1 MMSKFTSVIRA
12 MRLRTLPLSLAGIL
26 LGLLLARADGFWS
39 WGVAVFAML
48 TTVALQILS
57 NISNELG
64 DYLSGTDVDERHG
77 PACSLQHGDL
87 SVSDFRRMIA
97 LAIVVCCILGIL
109 LIISSFKNPFAIEP
123 IVLLLL
129 GAGAIA
135 AATHYTLG
143 KNPYGYRGWG
153 DLFVFLFF
161 GLVSVLG
168 GYYVL
173 AHTLNFWLLLPASAI
188 GLFSVGVLNVNNIR
202 DMETDRRTRVTL
214 PLRMGER
221 NAKIYHTFLILGGLA
236 CMLVFILLRAPSL
249 WCLSMFCATI
259 PLYSTHLFG
268 VWNRHG
274 KALDPMLP
282 FLVITTFVLAVAVGL
297 TFA

>member
-1 MMSKFTSVIRA
+1 

-39 WGVAVFAML
+39 WSVTVFAVL

-87 SVSDFRRMIA
+87 SVSDFRRMITA
-97 LAIVVCCILGIL
+97 MSIVCCVFGFL
-109 LIISSFKNPFAIEP
+109 LIASSFQTILAWQPVCLF
-123 IVLLLL
+123 VL
-129 GAGAIA
+129 GAAAIA
-135 AATHYTLG
+135 AAIRYTLG
-143 KNPYGYRGWG
+143 KHPYGYRGWG

-236 CMLVFILLRAPSL
+236 CMLVFILLRAKSL
-249 WCLSMFCATI
+249 WCVTMLCAML

-268 VWNRHG
+268 IWNRHG